1 MKSLSPKF
9 LERLQQMYPENFQEI
24 LEAFAINRK
33 GSFRINFLKT
43 NGDDVFLEF
52 REKNIAT
59 QKFEPLDGVFIFD
72 RDQEFAIKGSRAF
85 YEGRIYLQSIASMLP
100 VLILNPQR

>member
-1 MKSLSPKF
+1 M
-9 LERLQQMYPENFQEI
+9 
-24 LEAFAINRK
+24 NRK

-43 NGDDVFLEF
+43 NSDDMFKEF
-52 REKNIAT
+52 HQKNIII

-72 RDQEFAIKGSRAF
+72 RDQEFAIKGSNAF

-100 VLILNPQR
+100 VLILNPQK